1 LNEARG
7 LRAFLEHCQETLA
20 RDKSTHWTILVAD
33 NGSTDGSREVVRALG
48 VELLEVPQR
57 GYGAAL
63 NAGISHASTTWVIYA
78 DADGTYS
85 PQDAIRLLAA
95 ARENGGDLVVGDRLN
110 GTIHP
115 GAMPWSHRYLG
126 TPVLSFLLRRLF
138 SVPISDCNSG
148 IRCVRREA
156 YQRWKIR
163 SRGME
168 FASALLIKAALAG
181 AKISEV
187 PVELKRGATHRVPH
201 LRTWTDGMRHLL
213 VILAASPN
221 FFWRLGALLLVLSL
235 ALAVPC
241 IHGPRIIF
249 GGIGFFG
256 EHTLVMALLIGFYG
270 ALSANLALLLH
281 SRSGFRSMPRTL
293 RFLLEMREGVLFWWL
308 VTTLAVTMG
317 GFFYIFLQWKN
328 AQYRDIDYVKMILFF
343 LYLSIVHTSLLFGIF
358 QAHLGRNRGT

>member
-1 LNEARG
+1 M
-7 LRAFLEHCQETLA
+7 
-20 RDKSTHWTILVAD
+20 AD
-33 NGSTDGSREVVRALG
+33 NGSTDGSREIVRELG
-48 VELLEVPQR
+48 VGLVEVPQR

-63 NAGISHASTTWVIYA
+63 NAGIQHASTDWVVYA

-85 PQDAIRLLAA
+85 PEDAIRLFTA
-95 ARENGGDLVVGDRLN
+95 AREKGGDLVVGDRLN
-110 GTIHP
+110 GTIQP

-126 TPVLSFLLRRLF
+126 TPVLTFLLRRLF
-138 SVPISDCNSG
+138 GVPISDCNSG

-156 YQRWKIR
+156 YKEWKIR

-168 FASALLIKAALAG
+168 FASALLIKASLSG
-181 AKISEV
+181 AKIYEL
-187 PVELKRGATHRVPH
+187 PVELRKGATHRVPH

-221 FFWRLGALLLVLSL
+221 FFWRLGVLLLALSL
-235 ALAVPC
+235 ALAIPC

-249 GGIGFFG
+249 GTVGFFG

-281 SRSGFRSMPRTL
+281 SRSGYRDVPRTL
-293 RFLLEMREGVLFWWL
+293 RALLEMSEGVLFWWL
-308 VTTLAVTMG
+308 LVTLMVTMG
-317 GFFYIFLQWKN
+317 GFVYIFLQWKN
-328 AQYRDIDYVKMILFF
+328 AQFHDIDYVKMILFF
-343 LYLSIVHTSLLFGIF
+343 LYLAIVHTSLLFGIF